1 LSIRNNE
8 DRFSA
13 QQPDLDTPTAATQ
26 ETNPN
31 SDPLSFV
38 VPTELVELP
47 SRGEFYPT
55 EHPLHG
61 QETIEIKYMT
71 AKEEDILTSQSL
83 LEKGLAFERLMANL
97 IVNKRIKPEALL
109 SGDRNAILIAARK
122 SGYGADYITNI
133 TCPSCGEAGTHDF
146 NLDEATTTYS
156 LNEEELVEADIQIN
170 VKNNFVVTLPNNP
183 VTVEFRMLTGKEENF
198 LLKQAERRKK
208 KKQAESAVTDQ
219 LKLMIVSVNE
229 YTEPD
234 LIEKFAET
242 MTLVDSRFLREAYQK
257 VMPNTEL
264 RKEFV
269 CNQCDYEDD
278 INFPFTVDFFWPQ

>member
-1 LSIRNNE
+1 
-8 DRFSA
+8 
-13 QQPDLDTPTAATQ
+13 
-26 ETNPN
+26 
-31 SDPLSFV
+31 
-38 VPTELVELP
+38 
-47 SRGEFYPT
+47 
-55 EHPLHG
+55 
-61 QETIEIKYMT
+61 
-71 AKEEDILTSQSL
+71 
-83 LEKGLAFERLMANL
+83 
-97 IVNKRIKPEALL
+97 
-109 SGDRNAILIAARK
+109 
-122 SGYGADYITNI
+122 
-133 TCPSCGEAGTHDF
+133 
-146 NLDEATTTYS
+146 
-156 LNEEELVEADIQIN
+156 
-170 VKNNFVVTLPNNP
+170 
-183 VTVEFRMLTGKEENF
+183 MLTGKEENF